1 MTKKISNN
9 KINIKEKM
17 ISIGIDVHKTSW
29 RVTAIN
35 AGEIILAITI
45 SKPNYSKLSRILT
58 RLEENTVRVAYEA
71 GPSGF
76 DLYDKL
82 TADGIECLVVPPSL
96 IPTESGNRVK
106 TDPRDSLKLARLLE
120 SNMLKKVWVLTPEER
135 AHRQLVRTRRQISD
149 HRCDVMRQI
158 KSLLL
163 FNSIDIPFESSRH
176 WHTPFIKW
184 LKSIEFGNEYL
195 ARSLGALIDLY
206 EYLTAEKKH
215 LTQEVLQ
222 LAHIEKYA
230 RRVDLLKTVPG
241 IGTLSAMEILVE
253 LQDINRFQTAEEL
266 ASYLGL
272 TPSQYSSGERVRMGH
287 ITHAGNDRVRTTLV
301 ECCWILIW
309 KDPVMGARYENIK
322 RRRGGKRAITAIARK
337 LSACIRR
344 MLIDEAP
351 YTVQLPK
358 AA

>member
-1 MTKKISNN
+1 MAKKISNN
-9 KINIKEKM
+9 IINIKEKV
-17 ISIGIDVHKTSW
+17 INIGIDVHKSSW
-29 RVTAIN
+29 RLTAVN
-35 AGEIILAITI
+35 SGEAVLALTI
-45 SKPNYSKLSRILT
+45 SQPNYSKLKRILT
-58 RLEENTVRVAYEA
+58 RLEGNSVRVAYEA

-106 TDPRDSLKLARLLE
+106 TDKRDSYKLARLLE
-120 SNMLKKVWVLTPEER
+120 SNMLKKVWVLSPEER

-163 FNSIDIPFESSRH
+163 FNSIDIPFESSQH
-176 WHTPFIKW
+176 WHVQFIKW
-184 LKSIEFGNEYL
+184 LKGIDFGNEYL
-195 ARSLGALIDLY
+195 ALSLSALIELY
-206 EYLTAEKKH
+206 EYLTAEKKR
-215 LTQEVLQ
+215 LTREVLQ
-222 LAHIEKYA
+222 LAKNAKYTK
-230 RRVDLLKTVPG
+230 RVDLLKTVPG
-241 IGTLSAMEILVE
+241 IGSLSAMEILVE
-253 LQDINRFQTAEEL
+253 LQDINRFKTAEEL
-266 ASYLGL
+266 AAYLGL

-309 KDPVMGARYENIK
+309 KDSVMRAKYENIK
-322 RRRGGKRAITAIARK
+322 KRRGGKRAITAIARK

-344 MLIDEAP
+344 MLIDEVP
-351 YTVQLPK
+351 YKSQLPK